1 MPLLMLKDM
10 PRYECLL
17 EAAQLFPDL
26 DPSAC
31 EVFLQLLRTGDEV
44 FGVES
49 FFLASKGISQ
59 GRFTVLMLLTKPG
72 RDLECAQQVSNPA
85 ELAERAGVTRATMTG
100 LLDTLVKDGFVRREP
115 APNDR
120 RMMSV
125 SLTEEGQ
132 ALMARILP
140 GYFRRVAQM
149 VKNLSEAE
157 RRTMVHLLT
166 KIQQGV
172 ADGPAT
178 NPSLSRP
185 SPVIL

>member
-1 MPLLMLKDM
+1 MLKEM

-26 DPSAC
+26 DPTAC

-49 FFLASKGISQ
+49 SYLAAKGISQ
-59 GRFTVLMLLTKPG
+59 GRFTVLMLLTQPG
-72 RDLECAQQVSNPA
+72 RDLGCAEQVANPG

-100 LLDTLVKDGFVRREP
+100 LIDTLVKDGFVRREP

-125 SLTEEGQ
+125 SLTEAGQ
-132 ALMARILP
+132 RLMAQILP
-140 GYFRRVAQM
+140 GYFRRVARM
-149 VKNLSEAE
+149 MKHLSQSE
-157 RRTMVHLLT
+157 RRTMVQLLS
-166 KIQQGV
+166 KIQQGI
-172 ADGPAT
+172 ADDAEAKLAATAPA
-178 NPSLSRP
+178 PG
-185 SPVIL
+185 

>member
-1 MPLLMLKDM
+1 MLKEM

-17 EAAQLFPDL
+17 EAARLFPDL

-31 EVFLQLLRTGDEV
+31 EVFLHLLRTGDEV

-49 FFLASKGISQ
+49 SYLVSKGISQ
-59 GRFTVLMLLTKPG
+59 GRFTVLMLLTRPG
-72 RDLECAQQVSNPA
+72 RELDCAQQVSNPA

-100 LLDTLVKDGFVRREP
+100 LIDTLVKDGFVRREP

-132 ALMARILP
+132 RLMGQILP
-140 GYFRRVAQM
+140 GYFRRVARM
-149 VKNLSEAE
+149 MRHLTETE
-157 RRTMVHLLT
+157 RRTMVQLLS
-166 KIQQGV
+166 KIQQGISDDAEAQV
-172 ADGPAT
+172 APPA
-178 NPSLSRP
+178 P
-185 SPVIL
+185 IIA